1 MKTSKRTQY
10 STLAVLLLVSIL
22 FLSIPADTYA
32 AIAKI
37 TSFRGEVL
45 VQSGTDVSRLR
56 RVGYVLN
63 SGDYVLTKQGE
74 AQITFNDGAVTKL
87 NPFSKTMIQERD
99 EESGFWVFKTKKAT
113 RRVTVYVG
121 KIWHKSGVSDKRN
134 FVQTPT
140 AVCGLRGS
148 DGDFG
153 YDPVKLASYLNMYSG
168 EAAVV
173 GTVIRG
179 FFDNPG
185 ITAAQ
190 KSAVYQALANAYTKT
205 EAAKATGKTLDLAQ
219 AKVDAL
225 NVAKEAASA
234 LKDNPET
241 TVKTQA
247 NAALATADASIA
259 AAKAVVDVERI
270 KEAKAAAE
278 RERNE
283 KAAKEAE
290 LAAKKAEEAAAKAA
304 AAAAEAKAA
313 ADRLEVERAQK
324 AAEAA
329 QKALDDANKAA
340 EGVVPTTAPPTTAPP
355 TTAPPTTAPPTTAPP
370 TTAPPATE
378 PPPTVT
384 TMSITTTTTTTTT
397 SCPSPG

>member
-1 MKTSKRTQY
+1 
-10 STLAVLLLVSIL
+10 
-22 FLSIPADTYA
+22 
-32 AIAKI
+32 
-37 TSFRGEVL
+37 
-45 VQSGTDVSRLR
+45 
-56 RVGYVLN
+56 
-63 SGDYVLTKQGE
+63 
-74 AQITFNDGAVTKL
+74 
-87 NPFSKTMIQERD
+87 MIQERD

-234 LKDNPET
+234 LKDNPDT

-259 AAKAVVDVERI
+259 AAKAVVYIERI

-278 RERNE
+278 KERNE

-304 AAAAEAKAA
+304 VAAAEAKAA

-340 EGVVPTTAPPTTAPP
+340 EGVVPTTAPPATEPPPTVTTMSITTTTTTTAPP
-355 TTAPPTTAPPTTAPP
+355 STEPPPE
-370 TTAPPATE
+370 TE

-397 SCPSPG
+397 SRPSPG